1 MVAMVEPAE
10 LGPRKLAVLQAVVEA
25 YVRTGEPVGSETI
38 AERAG
43 LGVSSATIRNEMAAL
58 EELGYLSHPHTS
70 AGRIPTDLGY
80 RRFVDS
86 LPPRGAPRRPPRPAV
101 SRLLHRGDRRP

>member
-10 LGPRKLAVLQAVVEA
+10 LGPRKLAVLQAVVEE

-38 AERAG
+38 AERSG

-58 EELGYLSHPHTS
+58 EELGYLGHPHTS

-80 RRFVDS
+80 RRYVDS
-86 LPPRGAPRRPPRPAV
+86 LPAAGRLEDRQRRAI
-101 SRLLHRGDRRP
+101 SSFFAD